1 MKDATELA
9 NVVDRYV
16 IEGRMSDEALFI
28 DTHPTDLRKII
39 DIVLSG
45 LPPHVVDDRVRVT
58 GSDVV
63 CLADPLR
70 LRQVLRSMV
79 NNALAYTS
87 ANPSH
92 RGLVRGVSGPS
103 LYDPRDERGS
113 GALCDRRRT
122 R

>member
-1 MKDATELA
+1 
-9 NVVDRYV
+9 
-16 IEGRMSDEALFI
+16 MSDEALFI

-92 RGLVRGVSGPS
+92 RGLVRGVSWTTT
-103 LYDPRDERGS
+103 DH
-113 GALCDRRRT
+113 RRNR
-122 R
+122 